1 MPDETRT
8 RLDAEGWAGGW
19 NPHAR
24 LRCMFCDY
32 ETGIAGAVRPG
43 AVAASAPAGSAGC
56 PRCGGAEGP
65 SPLEVVYAPAGEA
78 PRDLGPALRW
88 LAEQRLPIG
97 REAMVSLGRPV
108 TPLVP
113 QPALGPGVHLKN
125 ESLNPTWG
133 HKDRTHEI
141 TVGAARLTGARGVV
155 TSTTGNHGAAAA
167 AHAAA
172 AGLPSVV
179 FCHPLAS
186 PATMQMITA
195 YGGLAVQIEAAQAR
209 QALIDLVEDGWFP
222 ATGMDPVVSGRSNPY
237 GVEAYKSISLEV
249 VAQLGEIPAAV
260 IVPTASGDTLYG
272 IAKGFAEI
280 SELTGEPM
288 PRVVSAQ
295 PDQADPLTRSLAAG
309 RPVHVPDAHSLAL
322 SVADASTGRHAL
334 AALQRWAGAAVS
346 VPEEAI
352 VDAVRQLAGRGYLAE
367 PASAVALAG
376 LRALPPGDQ
385 PAPGRPTVLILT
397 SSAVKWPEAT
407 GQIFPG
413 RPLHSL
419 EELTERLAA
428 TA

>member
-1 MPDETRT
+1 MADGTRT
-8 RLDAEGWAGGW
+8 RHDAAEWAGGW
-19 NPHAR
+19 NPSAR
-24 LRCMFCDY
+24 VRCMFCDY
-32 ETGIAGAVRPG
+32 ETDCGDAAGDGAVGAGA
-43 AVAASAPAGSAGC
+43 ATGSAGC
-56 PRCGGAEGP
+56 PRCGGIEGP
-65 SPLEVVYAPAGEA
+65 SPLEVVYVPDGEP
-78 PRDLGPALRW
+78 PRDLGRALRW
-88 LAEQRLPIG
+88 LAGHRLPIG
-97 REAMVSLGRPV
+97 PEAMVSLGRPV

-113 QPALGPGVHLKN
+113 QPALGPGVYLKN

-141 TVGAARLTGARGVV
+141 TVGAARLIGARGVV

-179 FCHPLAS
+179 FCDPLAS
-186 PATMQMITA
+186 PVTMQMITA
-195 YGGLAVQIEAAQAR
+195 YGGLAVQVEPSKAR

-222 ATGMDPVVSGRSNPY
+222 ATGMDPLVSGRSNPY
-237 GVEAYKSISLEV
+237 GAEGYKSISLEV
-249 VAQLGEIPAAV
+249 AAQLGEIPAAV

-288 PRVVSAQ
+288 PRIVSAQ
-295 PDQADPLTRSLAAG
+295 PDQADPLARSLAAG
-309 RPVHVPDAHSLAL
+309 RPVHVPDAHSMAL

-346 VPEEAI
+346 VPEHAI
-352 VDAVRQLAGRGYLAE
+352 VDAVRDLAARGYLAE

-376 LRALPPGDQ
+376 LRALPPADR
-385 PAPGRPTVLILT
+385 PAPGRPIVLILT
-397 SSAVKWPEAT
+397 SSGVKWPEPT

-413 RPLHSL
+413 QPLRSL
-419 EELTERLAA
+419 AELTDRLA
-428 TA
+428 TR